1 MRTNMRSRPASAVLS
16 APIPEL
22 ALREFV
28 RAWGLFHEA
37 MRPYFARFGISDAQW
52 GVLRTLQRAEEAHFP
67 PLRLTDLG
75 ERLLV
80 RPPSITG
87 VVGRL
92 ERDGLV
98 LRRPSPDDNRA
109 KRVELTSDGRALV
122 RRVLRH
128 HPAQIRRILGGFT
141 GRDARDLHR
150 LMARFAE
157 HLQEIGPRESTGR
170 RSRR

>member
-1 MRTNMRSRPASAVLS
+1 
-16 APIPEL
+16 
-22 ALREFV
+22 LREFV

-37 MRPYFARFGISDAQW
+37 MRPYFAQFGISDAQW
-52 GVLRTLQRAEEAHFP
+52 GVLRTLQRAEEARLA

-109 KRVELTSDGRALV
+109 KRVVLTSAGRALV

-128 HPAQIRRILGGFT
+128 HPAQIRRILGGL
-141 GRDARDLHR
+141 GPGDARALHR
-150 LMARFAE
+150 LMTRFAE
-157 HLQEIGPRESTGR
+157 HLQELGARDFTGR
-170 RSRR
+170 RGAR